1 MWQGFKSRYG
11 WIYCLFWHSTPSTV
25 WCLHINITLICHV
38 RWHSELKPW
47 KDMIQHATKPIIC
60 PLFYIPSLVVQTV
73 KNLPTVLETWVQSLG
88 QKDPLEKDMATHSSI
103 LVWRIPWTEEPG
115 GQWGCKE
122 LDTTKQL
129 TLSFTISLTPP
140 HVNPWALKY

>member
-1 MWQGFKSRYG
+1 
-11 WIYCLFWHSTPSTV
+11 
-25 WCLHINITLICHV
+25 
-38 RWHSELKPW
+38 
-47 KDMIQHATKPIIC
+47 MIQHATKPIIC

-122 LDTTKQL
+122 LDTTKHL

-140 HVNPWALKY
+140 HVNP